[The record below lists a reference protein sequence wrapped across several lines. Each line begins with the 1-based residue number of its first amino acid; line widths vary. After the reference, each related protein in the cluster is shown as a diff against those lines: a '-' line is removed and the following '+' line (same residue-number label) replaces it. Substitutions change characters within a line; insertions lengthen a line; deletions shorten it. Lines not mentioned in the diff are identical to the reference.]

1 MKLFGNVSVRN
12 NRSLGNHS
20 CTQLFPIS
28 RSTVSWLKNA
38 VLSYSSFVSKYYK
51 KGNAHLDFS
60 TVHWLAQDTRLL
72 LCCALAI
79 ISIIVLISLTKL
91 PPFLS
96 ILVGTFVAGIGAGL
110 PAEAVA
116 KAFSKGAGSL
126 LGEAGIIIAL
136 GSMLGALMAESGA
149 ADRIANTLLSM
160 AKGRWLP
167 WVMALVAVIIGLPL
181 FFEVGLVLMV
191 PLIFVVARRSDQ
203 SLLRIAIPA
212 LAGMTTL
219 HALMPPH
226 PGPLIA
232 VSTLHADLGITML
245 LGFAIAIPAVVL
257 AGPLYG
263 IWLSRRMTV
272 QEPAEL
278 GALFSAE
285 RTSRQPGFGISLL
298 VILLPVLLMLGSTLA
313 KVMMASESQLAVVL
327 KFLGEPLVAL
337 GLAVL
342 TAVILLG
349 WGSGMPRETVG
360 NTLRKSLA
368 PIAALLLTIGAGGGL
383 KQTLLD
389 AGVSQTISK
398 VAEGAHLPYILLAWL
413 IAVALRQATGSA
425 TVATTTTAGILA
437 PLVIGLAAPQSALVA
452 LAIGAGS
459 VFFCHVN
466 DAGFWMVREYFGLQL
481 KQTIWVWSI
490 LQSIV
495 SVVGL
500 VGTLILWQFVS

>member
-1 MKLFGNVSVRN
+1 MD
-12 NRSLGNHS
+12 
-20 CTQLFPIS
+20 
-28 RSTVSWLKNA
+28 
-38 VLSYSSFVSKYYK
+38 LSSAAWVF
-51 KGNAHLDFS
+51 H
-60 TVHWLAQDTRLL
+60 DTRLII
-72 LCCALAI
+72 CCLVAI
-79 ISIIVLISLTKL
+79 ATIIVLISATKL

-96 ILVGTFVAGIGAGL
+96 ILVGTFIAGIGAGL

-116 KAFSKGAGSL
+116 KAFSKGAGGI

-136 GSMLGALMAESGA
+136 GAMLGALMAESGA
-149 ADRIANTLLSM
+149 ADRIASTLLGLG
-160 AKGRWLP
+160 KGKTLP
-167 WVMALVAVIIGLPL
+167 WVMALVAMVIGLPL
-181 FFEVGLVLMV
+181 FFEVGLVMMV
-191 PLIFVVARRSDQ
+191 PIIFVMARQ
-203 SLLRIAIPA
+203 SGQPLLKIAIPA

-232 VSTLHADLGITML
+232 VSALHADLGLTML
-245 LGFAIAIPAVVL
+245 LGFCIAVPAVIL

-263 IWLSRRMTV
+263 NWLSRRLHIE
-272 QEPAEL
+272 EPAEL
-278 GALFSAE
+278 GELFSAKS
-285 RTSRQPGFGISLL
+285 TVTRQPGFGISLL
-298 VILLPVLLMLGSTLA
+298 IILLPVILMLGSTLA
-313 KVMMASESQLAVVL
+313 KVAMEPESNAALAL

-337 GLAVL
+337 GIAVL
-342 TAVILLG
+342 AATVCLG
-349 WGSGMPRETVG
+349 WANGISRERVG

-368 PIAALLLTIGAGGGL
+368 PIAVLLLTIGAGGGL

-398 VAEGAHLPYILLAWL
+398 VAEGAHMPYLLLAWL

-437 PLVIGLAAPQSALVA
+437 PMMAGLAPVEASLVA
-452 LAIGAGS
+452 LVIGAGS

-481 KQTIWVWSI
+481 KQTLWVWSV
-490 LQSIV
+490 LQTIV

-500 VGTLILWQFVS
+500 IGTSLLWHWLV

>member
-1 MKLFGNVSVRN
+1 MD
-12 NRSLGNHS
+12 
-20 CTQLFPIS
+20 
-28 RSTVSWLKNA
+28 
-38 VLSYSSFVSKYYK
+38 LSSAAWVF
-51 KGNAHLDFS
+51 H
-60 TVHWLAQDTRLL
+60 DTRLII
-72 LCCALAI
+72 CCLIAI
-79 ISIIVLISLTKL
+79 ATIIVLISATKL

-96 ILVGTFVAGIGAGL
+96 ILVGTFIAGIGAGL

-116 KAFSKGAGSL
+116 KAFSKGAGGI

-136 GSMLGALMAESGA
+136 GAMLGALMAESGA
-149 ADRIANTLLSM
+149 ADRIASTLLGLG
-160 AKGRWLP
+160 KGKTLP
-167 WVMALVAVIIGLPL
+167 WVMALVAMVIGLPL
-181 FFEVGLVLMV
+181 FFEVGLVMMV
-191 PLIFVVARRSDQ
+191 PIIFVMARQ
-203 SLLRIAIPA
+203 SGQPLLKIAIPA

-232 VSTLHADLGITML
+232 VSALHADLGLTML
-245 LGFAIAIPAVVL
+245 LGFCIAVPAVIL

-263 IWLSRRMTV
+263 NWLSRRLHI
-272 QEPAEL
+272 EAPAEL
-278 GALFSAE
+278 GELFSAKPNV
-285 RTSRQPGFGISLL
+285 TRQPGFGISLL
-298 VILLPVLLMLGSTLA
+298 IILLPVILMLGSTLA
-313 KVMMASESQLAVVL
+313 KVAMEPESNTALAL

-337 GLAVL
+337 GIAVL
-342 TAVILLG
+342 AATVCLG
-349 WGSGMPRETVG
+349 WANGISRERVG

-368 PIAALLLTIGAGGGL
+368 PIAVLLLTIGAGGGL

-398 VAEGAHLPYILLAWL
+398 VAEGAHMPYLLLAWL

-437 PLVIGLAAPQSALVA
+437 PMMAGLAPVEASLVA
-452 LAIGAGS
+452 LVIGAGS

-481 KQTIWVWSI
+481 KQTLWVWSV
-490 LQSIV
+490 LQTIV

-500 VGTLILWQFVS
+500 IGTSLLWHWLV